1 MLLGPGILWIGAE
14 IASQEERFKLDG
26 NGKPVKGFQLEIFV
40 SNADATRS
48 GNGTIKVQ
56 ATVDDKELS
65 KLQQIIPGLKVGTDT
80 LLPPG
85 AQDFVQMND
94 SGYSDNILRPTVFVE
109 TKRTGK
115 FRGVGLYSAKT
126 ALPKFD
132 VLVITGYA
140 DPNRRA
146 GNDHVGYIDEHESL

>member
-1 MLLGPGILWIGAE
+1 MLLGPGILWIGVE
-14 IASQEERFKLDG
+14 IASEEERFKLDG
-26 NGKPVKGFQLEIFV
+26 NGKPIEGFQLEIFLL
-40 SNADATRS
+40 NANVTRS
-48 GNGTIKVQ
+48 ANGTIEIK
-56 ATVDDKELS
+56 ATLDNKELP
-65 KLQQIIPGLKVGTDT
+65 KLRQIIPGLEVGADT

-94 SGYSDNILRPTVFVE
+94 SGFSDNILRPTVFVE
-109 TKRTGK
+109 TKQTEK
-115 FRGVGLYSAKT
+115 FRGVGLYSANI

-146 GNDHVGYIDEHESL
+146 GNDHVGYIGEHESL